1 MDIGEEKKKNSLSKV
16 LEVLIT
22 MASKPSGFI
31 GLAILFF
38 HVGLA
43 ISSPLFVPYDYKAIN
58 PSLMLQAPSA
68 DYWFGT
74 DSLGRD
80 VFTRTALGG
89 RTALVVTFF
98 GSLIALLWGGLL
110 GIFCGL
116 VGGKIDDVVMRIV
129 DAFLSIPWILAML
142 LIVSLLGTSTE
153 VLIPALGF
161 FYGKGIVRVAR
172 AATHDVIA
180 KDFIVSARARGH
192 SNFSIIWNEI
202 IPNVRDAILVE
213 GAMRWSWMLL
223 GFSSLSFLGFG
234 VSPPTP
240 DWGLMISN
248 ARGLMSFAYWSVI
261 APIVGLSSLIIG
273 INLTADAFAKALG
286 IDRSTKAPV

>member
-1 MDIGEEKKKNSLSKV
+1 MDISEENKKNVLSKV

-22 MASKPSGFI
+22 MAYKPSGFI

-98 GSLIALLWGGLL
+98 GSLIALLWG
-110 GIFCGL
+110 
-116 VGGKIDDVVMRIV
+116 D
-129 DAFLSIPWILAML
+129 
-142 LIVSLLGTSTE
+142 
-153 VLIPALGF
+153 
-161 FYGKGIVRVAR
+161 Y
-172 AATHDVIA
+172 
-180 KDFIVSARARGH
+180 
-192 SNFSIIWNEI
+192 
-202 IPNVRDAILVE
+202 
-213 GAMRWSWMLL
+213 
-223 GFSSLSFLGFG
+223 
-234 VSPPTP
+234 
-240 DWGLMISN
+240 
-248 ARGLMSFAYWSVI
+248 
-261 APIVGLSSLIIG
+261 
-273 INLTADAFAKALG
+273 
-286 IDRSTKAPV
+286 